1 MSGKILCEKPYC
13 TILKIETMKPL
24 ITYIAIV
31 DQKIIQS
38 EKMVLTVGGKID
50 PVTYSI
56 EIIETYYLCLY
67 SSRIGMVL
75 PSSPILR
82 PSFRFLK
89 EHFVI

>member
-24 ITYIAIV
+24 ITSIAIE
-31 DQKIIQS
+31 DQKIILS
-38 EKMVLTVGGKID
+38 EKMELNVGSEID

-56 EIIETYYLCLY
+56 EVMETYYLCLH
-67 SSRIGMVL
+67 SSRICMAL

-82 PSFRFLK
+82 PSFKFLK